1 MNFSRFKQGMK
12 IIESNGIQWILI
24 REIAKGGNGHIWTAY
39 DQATPSNICVFKF
52 LPVTNRQIDFL
63 RLKREF
69 EVHTTLY
76 QSEEKYSV
84 LPIFDYRLNEN
95 DFSYVRLPLAQTFD
109 EGIAQT
115 AFLQK
120 IQILIKLCNDIKH
133 LHTNGY
139 FHRDIKP
146 NNLLFLDNI
155 LYLADFGL
163 VTDPQETTGI
173 TPHGTRMG
181 NYQTIA
187 PEMRKTGKDLET
199 EDYKKSDIYSL
210 GVTIWMILTQDEH
223 GFDGEYSASQKEKL
237 EQLLSKEKI
246 ILTDI
251 HTIIERCTKTT
262 PSERIT
268 LEEIIHILIQV
279 EESLKN
285 YSKYIDGKWEDV
297 CNKLNPY
304 QASKIELTNI
314 KAIYNFLNTFYSF
327 EPDLHHAFFPNGGGL
342 DIHGIELNDMEDFI
356 IINMSGFK
364 TWIKPKRL
372 VYRNFSADI
381 SNNYIYLETRNI
393 PHIENY
399 SQSKT
404 TEYTLINNHFLTD
417 YKHWE
422 YNLFEEQPLPENSSR
437 VTFVH
442 EGSFLFVK
450 NDSSYNKVSAT
461 YDGRHSKKFSCFE
474 EFDNYFC
481 KYFLNY
487 RKIPQA
493 NTLPFEF
500 KYERLNISSK
510 VDLLFLTIQEIR
522 TIISGVKFDESDNEF
537 GIIGSS
543 DIFELMLKQNDLEKE
558 NQIFLE
564 TYSIEKIREFWCLY
578 NLGKQYGWKI
588 EMSTQFYQQFYEN
601 YSSYNWDKLAD
612 KISSRSTSALID
624 FINRALKNL
633 KHTEFLDD
641 VKSNTILQ

>member
-1 MNFSRFKQGMK
+1 MTLKPSKNK
-12 IIESNGIQWILI
+12 IIESNDIQWVLI
-24 REIAKGGNGHIWTAY
+24 NQINSGGNGLIWTAY
-39 DQATPSNICVFKF
+39 EQSTPSNICVFKF
-52 LPVTNRQIDFL
+52 LPETNRKIEFSRL
-63 RLKREF
+63 RREF

-76 QSEEKYSV
+76 QSQGKFSV
-84 LPIFDYRLNEN
+84 LPIFDYSLNEN
-95 DFSYVRLPLAQTFD
+95 DFSWVRLPLAKTFD
-109 EGIAQT
+109 EGISET

-120 IQILIKLCNDIKH
+120 IQLLIKLCNDIKY
-133 LHTNGY
+133 LHTNNY
-139 FHRDIKP
+139 CHRDIKP
-146 NNLLFLDNI
+146 NNLLFLDNV

-163 VTDPQETTGI
+163 VTDPQETIGI

-223 GFDGEYSASQKEKL
+223 GFDGEYSNSQREKL
-237 EQLLSKEKI
+237 EDALFKEKI
-246 ILTDI
+246 VFNDI
-251 HTIIERCTKTT
+251 HNIIEGCTKTN
-262 PSERIT
+262 PAERIT
-268 LEEIIHILIQV
+268 LEEIIYILGQV

-285 YSKYIDGKWEDV
+285 HSKYIDGKWEDV

-304 QASKIELTNI
+304 QASKIALTDI
-314 KAIYNFLNTFYSF
+314 HAIYNFLNTFYSF
-327 EPDLHHAFFPNGGGL
+327 EPDLHHAFFPSGGGL
-342 DIHGIELNDMEDFI
+342 DIHGIELNEIEDFI

-364 TWIKPKRL
+364 TWLKPKRL
-372 VYRNFSADI
+372 VYRDFNADI
-381 SNNYIYLETRNI
+381 SNNYIYLETRKIPNI
-393 PHIENY
+393 ESY
-399 SQSKT
+399 SHSET

-450 NDSSYNKVSAT
+450 NDSNYNKVSAT
-461 YDGRHSKKFSCFE
+461 YDGRHSKKFSCFK

-487 RKIPQA
+487 PKISQA

-500 KYERLNISSK
+500 KYERLNISPK
-510 VDLLFLTIQEIR
+510 VDFLYLTIQEIH
-522 TIISGVKFDESDNEF
+522 TIISGVKFNESNNEF

-558 NQIFLE
+558 NQRFLE

-588 EMSTQFYQQFYEN
+588 EMSTHFYEQFYEN
-601 YSSYNWDKLAD
+601 FSSYNWDKLAD
-612 KISSRSTSALID
+612 KISSTSTSALIN
-624 FINRALKNL
+624 FINRALRNL

-641 VKSNTILQ
+641 LN